1 MTFTQG
7 DEEAVILSME
17 GTGRFLDIGSYD
29 GKTFSNIR
37 ALAERGWKGVCVE
50 PAAYPFDVMVCD
62 PPPGATL
69 VNALV
74 SEQSGLVPFH
84 YSRDAV
90 STTSQSHRDRWA
102 SQVTF
107 TPVYV
112 VSVTIEDLLR
122 EFPGPYRFISID
134 TETTSMSLFRK
145 LVPLLD
151 SLEAEMV
158 AVEHDGETP
167 HVEGWISVYRSGE
180 NEILR
185 RA

>member
-1 MTFTQG
+1 MTFSQG
-7 DEEAVILSME
+7 EEESIILSMD
-17 GTGRFLDIGSYD
+17 GVGRYLDIGSYD

-74 SEQSGLVPFH
+74 SDERGLTAFH
-84 YSRDAV
+84 YSRDAL
-90 STTSQSHRDRWA
+90 STTSQAHRDRWA
-102 SQVTF
+102 DRVTF

-112 VSVTIEDLLR
+112 AAITIEDLLER
-122 EFPGPYRFISID
+122 FPGPYRFISID

-145 LVPLLD
+145 IVPLLD
-151 SLEAEMV
+151 SLETEMV

-167 HVEGWISVYRSGE
+167 HIEGWRSVYRSGE
-180 NEILR
+180 NEILQR
-185 RA
+185 